1 MSKNSLLVTC
11 IIGMAI
17 SGAVLI
23 FLISSL
29 FKSDGQGNIW
39 IMVAL
44 GVLGLAFAAGAR
56 YWRPSSPTTNDNR

>member
-23 FLISSL
+23 FLIPSL
-29 FKSDGQGNIW
+29 FNSDGQSNIW
-39 IMVAL
+39 IPVAL
-44 GVLGLAFAAGAR
+44 GILFVVFAAGAR
-56 YWRPSSPTTNDNR
+56 YWKASSPTTSDKR